1 MKLDAPSN
9 IPIIVVATVGAQE
22 VLVRALLT
30 PVSFPNMKSNFVTFP
45 TFQVDRLNELPLLNF
60 VVVVNVGAVGVA
72 VCVPPKNMKDMLVT
86 LVVVQEWISALK
98 FVASSNI
105 PIIVEPA
112 AAGAHAVALRAELID
127 VSLANI

>member
-1 MKLDAPSN
+1 M
-9 IPIIVVATVGAQE
+9 
-22 VLVRALLT
+22 
-30 PVSFPNMKSNFVTFP
+30 
-45 TFQVDRLNELPLLNF
+45 PLLNF